1 MLIGK
6 AELSLGP
13 PGWAA
18 CHKRSHSSE
27 HQPGSPS
34 FERRR
39 KVCALCGM
47 PWFWTTSSHAD
58 THSCTCTHSHAHTC
72 LHKERMRE
80 RLKKRWQHQWLLPNL
95 YLIFCWSDMLVS
107 IATLGGLDNMW
118 SEFQRGLPSQAAHFQ
133 WKSFL
138 SPRNCS
144 HWAPG
149 SVNTCE
155 LGNKDALQPERKK
168 CPAPF
173 SFETPELAIGE
184 RLYKIL
190 AVCA

>member
-18 CHKRSHSSE
+18 CQKRSHSSE
-27 HQPGSPS
+27 DQSGSPS
-34 FERRR
+34 FERQG
-39 KVCALCGM
+39 KVRALCGM
-47 PWFWTTSSHAD
+47 PWFWTTSSHTD
-58 THSCTCTHSHAHTC
+58 THSCTCTYSHAHTH

-80 RLKKRWQHQWLLPNL
+80 RLKRRWQHQWLLPNL

-118 SEFQRGLPSQAAHFQ
+118 SEFQRGLQSQAAHFR

-138 SPRNCS
+138 SPRNCKS
-144 HWAPG
+144 LG
-149 SVNTCE
+149 S
-155 LGNKDALQPERKK
+155 RK
-168 CPAPF
+168 C
-173 SFETPELAIGE
+173 
-184 RLYKIL
+184 
-190 AVCA
+190 